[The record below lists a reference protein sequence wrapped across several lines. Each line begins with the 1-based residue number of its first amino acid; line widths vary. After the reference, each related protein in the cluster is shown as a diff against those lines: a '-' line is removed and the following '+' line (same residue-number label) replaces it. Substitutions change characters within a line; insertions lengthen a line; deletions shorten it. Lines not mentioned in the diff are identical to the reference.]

1 MKVFGGR
8 ATRELTEAICQHLG
22 IEPGKAEIF
31 KFTNDN
37 TFVRIL
43 ENVRNEDV
51 FVVQTSARPVDESLM
66 ELLIMVDALKR
77 ASVRYV
83 TAILPYFPYV
93 RSDKKDQP
101 RIPITARLVA
111 DLLQTAGVDRTVTI
125 DLTADQIQG
134 FFAKPADQLTAMPV
148 LAQYFRE
155 KGLADAVV
163 VAPDPGAVKRAQRFA
178 ERLGLPVAF
187 VDKRR
192 GAGTGQEVTATTV
205 VGDVRNRAVI
215 LFDEEIDRGSSICQA
230 VELVVRDGAR
240 QVFASATHAVLSGP
254 AVERLAAASLAEVV
268 VTDTVPVPDQK
279 RWPGLTV
286 LSVAPLLAET
296 IRRINS
302 GESISALFR

>member
-31 KFTNDN
+31 KFSNDN

-83 TAILPYFPYV
+83 TAVLPYFPYV

-192 GAGTGQEVTATTV
+192 GPGTGREVTATTV
-205 VGDVRNRAVI
+205 VGDVRGRAVI

-230 VELVVRDGAR
+230 AELVVRDGAR
-240 QVFASATHAVLSGP
+240 QVFAAATHAVLSGP
-254 AVERLAAASLAEVV
+254 AVERLAAAGLAKVV

>member
-8 ATRELTEAICQHLG
+8 ATRELTEAVCQQLG
-22 IEPGKAEIF
+22 IEPGRAEIF

-51 FVVQTSARPVDESLM
+51 FVVQTSATPVDESLM

-77 ASVRYV
+77 ASARYV
-83 TAILPYFPYV
+83 TAVLPYFPYV

-148 LAQYFRE
+148 LAHYFRDKAL
-155 KGLADAVV
+155 KGAVV

-178 ERLGLPVAF
+178 ERMGLPVAF

-192 GAGTGQEVTATTV
+192 VGQEKEVSATTV
-205 VGDVRNRAVI
+205 VGDVRDRSVI

-230 VELVVRDGAR
+230 AELVVRHGAR
-240 QVFASATHAVLSGP
+240 AVYAAATHAVLSGP
-254 AVERLAAASLAEVV
+254 AVERLAGAGMLEVV
-268 VTDTVPVPDQK
+268 VTDTVPVPEGK

-302 GESISALFR
+302 GESISALFV